1 MTPPIVDANLLKM
14 SALLR
19 QKPHYNVAAFVEY
32 TLLFPDHERW
42 ELLDGEPVL
51 ISPQTERHQRV
62 VSNLLAKCR
71 ALADRNGCHEYSG
84 LGVLNDDIGDY
95 ALIPDVLVRCGPVG
109 KGGYVTDPVLVA
121 EVLSPSTAANDQGRK
136 LEFYKTIAS
145 LRTILI
151 VDPEDR
157 RVEHWTRHEN
167 GWSKKIALGAGA
179 VPLPPLDGEVT
190 LAEIYA
196 GLDA

>member
-1 MTPPIVDANLLKM
+1 M
-14 SALLR
+14 SALLK
-19 QKPHYNVAAFVEY
+19 QKPHYNVAAFIEY
-32 TLLFPDHERW
+32 IMPFPDHERW

-51 ISPQTERHQRV
+51 MSPQSERHQRV

-71 ALADRNGCHEYSG
+71 ALGQRKGCAEYPG
-84 LGVLNDDIGDY
+84 LGVLNDDVGDY
-95 ALIPDVLVRCGPVG
+95 APIPDVLVRCGPVG

-151 VDPEDR
+151 IDPEDR
-157 RVEHWTRHEN
+157 RVENWTRHDN
-167 GWSKKIALGAGA
+167 GWSKKITLGAGT
-179 VPLPPLDGEVT
+179 VPLAALDSEIK

-196 GLDA
+196 GLEG